1 MDYLP
6 IFADIRRR
14 PCLVVGGSDV
24 AWRKTR
30 MLLKAGAD
38 VRVIARE
45 LNDDF
50 QQALQAGRIT
60 YLAEEFVPSD
70 LDGIFLAIAAT
81 DRKAVNALV
90 YQSANQRQVMVNVV
104 DDTQRCSF
112 IVPSIVDRSPIIV
125 AISSSGKAPILA
137 RLIREKLEAL
147 LPQHLGRMACIAGR
161 FRERLAQTVSSV
173 TARRYFWEQAFDG
186 QFSKLV
192 ASGQEKEAE
201 QELVSLSLQAQ
212 QRVQQ
217 QTLPQGQ
224 VALIGAGPGDA
235 GLLTLRALQLMQQAD
250 VVLYDYL
257 VSDEVMELVR
267 RDAELVCV
275 GKKAGFHS
283 VPQEATN
290 QLIVRY
296 AEQGN
301 RVVRLKGGDPF
312 VFGRGGEELEV
323 LFDAGIPFQ
332 VVPGITAAAG
342 ATAYAGIPLTHRDY
356 AQTAMFI
363 TGHLKPDGDQLDWS
377 TLARGKQ
384 TLVIYMGLMKS
395 SHIQEQLLGHGRA
408 ADTPVAI
415 IERGTQKSQK
425 VLKGQ
430 LGELTT
436 LAQHAASPSLIV
448 IGEVVNLSEKLHWFG
463 KQEQQPQ
470 QPAVVKLA

>member
-1 MDYLP
+1 M
-6 IFADIRRR
+6 
-14 PCLVVGGSDV
+14 
-24 AWRKTR
+24 
-30 MLLKAGAD
+30 
-38 VRVIARE
+38 IARE

-60 YLAEEFVPSD
+60 HQAEEFVPSD

-81 DRKAVNALV
+81 ERKAVNALV

-104 DDTQRCSF
+104 DDIQRCSF

-125 AISSSGKAPILA
+125 AISSSGKAPVLA

-147 LPQHLGRMACIAGR
+147 LPQHLGRMASIAGR

-173 TARRYFWEQAFDG
+173 TARRYFWEQAFDVR
-186 QFSKLV
+186 FSELV
-192 ASGQEKEAE
+192 ASGQEQEAE
-201 QELVSLSLQAQ
+201 QELVSLSQQAQ
-212 QRVQQ
+212 QLI
-217 QTLPQGQ
+217 LPQGQ

-257 VSDEVMELVR
+257 VSDEVMDLVR

-283 VPQEATN
+283 VPQEETN

-296 AEQGN
+296 AEQGK

-377 TLARGKQ
+377 TLAPRQ
-384 TLVIYMGLMKS
+384 AN
-395 SHIQEQLLGHGRA
+395 LGDLYG
-408 ADTPVAI
+408 
-415 IERGTQKSQK
+415 G
-425 VLKGQ
+425 
-430 LGELTT
+430 
-436 LAQHAASPSLIV
+436 
-448 IGEVVNLSEKLHWFG
+448 
-463 KQEQQPQ
+463 
-470 QPAVVKLA
+470 

>member
-6 IFADIRRR
+6 IFADLKRR
-14 PCLVVGGSDV
+14 PCLVVGGGNS

-38 VRVIARE
+38 VGVIATK
-45 LNDDF
+45 LNADF
-50 QQALQAGRIT
+50 TAAIAANQIR
-60 YLAEEFVPSD
+60 FVGDTFSPAN

-81 DRKAVNALV
+81 PHKALNALV
-90 YQSANQRQVMVNVV
+90 YQSANQRQVLVNVV

-125 AISSSGKAPILA
+125 AISSSGKAPVLA
-137 RLIREKLEAL
+137 RLLRQKLEAT
-147 LPQHLGRMACIAGR
+147 LPQHLGKMATIAGG
-161 FRERLAQTVSSV
+161 FRDYLATQLSTFSS
-173 TARRYFWEQAFDG
+173 RRAFWEQAFNGRFAD
-186 QFSKLV
+186 LV
-192 ASGQEKEAE
+192 AVGRHSE
-201 QELVSLSLQAQ
+201 AQ
-212 QRVQQ
+212 QALEQQ
-217 QTLPQGQ
+217 LQQHTPPVGQ

-235 GLLTLRALQLMQQAD
+235 GLLTLRGLQLMQQAD

-257 VSDEVMELVR
+257 VSDEVMALVR

-283 VPQEATN
+283 VPQEQTN
-290 QLIVRY
+290 RLIVEY
-296 AEQGN
+296 AQQGK

-312 VFGRGGEELEV
+312 VFGRGAEELEV
-323 LFDAGIPFQ
+323 LAEAGIDFQ

-363 TGHLKPDGDQLDWS
+363 TGHLKPDGKQLDWS
-377 TLARGKQ
+377 TLARGNQ

-395 SHIQEQLLGHGRA
+395 SHIQQQLLDHGRA
-408 ADTPVAI
+408 PDTPIAI
-415 IERGTQKSQK
+415 IERGTQATQK
-425 VLKGQ
+425 VLTGQ
-430 LGELTT
+430 LHELAD

-448 IGEVVNLSEKLHWFG
+448 VGEVVKLSHKLAWFTT
-463 KQEQQPQ
+463 KEQLQPQ
-470 QPAVVKLA
+470 PEAAVKLA

>member
-6 IFADIRRR
+6 IFADLKRR
-14 PCLVVGGSDV
+14 PCLVVGGGNS

-38 VRVIARE
+38 VGVIATK
-45 LNDDF
+45 LNADF
-50 QQALQAGRIT
+50 TAAIAANQIR
-60 YLAEEFVPSD
+60 FVGDTFSPAN

-81 DRKAVNALV
+81 PHKALNALV
-90 YQSANQRQVMVNVV
+90 YQSANQRQVLVNVV

-125 AISSSGKAPILA
+125 AISSSGKAPVLA
-137 RLIREKLEAL
+137 RLLRQKLEAT
-147 LPQHLGRMACIAGR
+147 LPQHLGKMATIAGG
-161 FRERLAQTVSSV
+161 FRDYLATQLSTFSS
-173 TARRYFWEQAFDG
+173 RRAFWEQAFNGRFAD
-186 QFSKLV
+186 LV
-192 ASGQEKEAE
+192 AVGRHSE
-201 QELVSLSLQAQ
+201 AQ
-212 QRVQQ
+212 QALEQQ
-217 QTLPQGQ
+217 LQQHTSLVGQ

-235 GLLTLRALQLMQQAD
+235 GLLTLRGLQLMQQAD

-257 VSDEVMELVR
+257 VSDEVMALVR

-283 VPQEATN
+283 VPQEQTN
-290 QLIVRY
+290 RLIVEY
-296 AEQGN
+296 AQQGK

-312 VFGRGGEELEV
+312 VFGRGAEELEV
-323 LFDAGIPFQ
+323 LAEAGIDFQ

-363 TGHLKPDGDQLDWS
+363 TGHLKPDGKQLDWS
-377 TLARGKQ
+377 TLARGNQ

-395 SHIQEQLLGHGRA
+395 SHIQQQLLDHGRA
-408 ADTPVAI
+408 PDTPIAI
-415 IERGTQKSQK
+415 IERGTQATQK
-425 VLKGQ
+425 LLTGQ
-430 LGELTT
+430 LHELAD

-448 IGEVVNLSEKLHWFG
+448 VGEVVKLSHKLTWFTT
-463 KQEQQPQ
+463 KEQLQPQ
-470 QPAVVKLA
+470 PEAAVKLA

>member
-6 IFADIRRR
+6 IFADLKRR
-14 PCLVVGGSDV
+14 PCLVVGGGNS

-38 VRVIARE
+38 VGVIATK
-45 LNDDF
+45 LNADF
-50 QQALQAGRIT
+50 TAAIAANQIR
-60 YLAEEFVPSD
+60 FVGDTFSPEN

-81 DRKAVNALV
+81 PHKALNALV
-90 YQSANQRQVMVNVV
+90 YQSANQRQVLVNVV

-125 AISSSGKAPILA
+125 AISSSGKAPVLA
-137 RLIREKLEAL
+137 RLLRQKLEAT
-147 LPQHLGRMACIAGR
+147 LPQHLGKMATIAGG
-161 FRERLAQTVSSV
+161 FRDYIATQLSTFSS
-173 TARRYFWEQAFDG
+173 RRAFWEQAFNGRFAD
-186 QFSKLV
+186 LV
-192 ASGQEKEAE
+192 AVGRHSE
-201 QELVSLSLQAQ
+201 AQ
-212 QRVQQ
+212 QALEQQ
-217 QTLPQGQ
+217 LQQHTPPVGQ

-235 GLLTLRALQLMQQAD
+235 GLLTLRGLQLMQQAD

-257 VSDEVMELVR
+257 VSDEVMALVR

-283 VPQEATN
+283 VPQEQTN
-290 QLIVRY
+290 RLIVEY
-296 AEQGN
+296 AQQGK

-312 VFGRGGEELEV
+312 VFGRGAEELEV
-323 LFDAGIPFQ
+323 LAEAGIDFQ

-363 TGHLKPDGDQLDWS
+363 TGHLKPDGKQLDWS
-377 TLARGKQ
+377 TLARGNQ

-395 SHIQEQLLGHGRA
+395 SHIQQQLLDHGRA
-408 ADTPVAI
+408 PDTPIAI
-415 IERGTQKSQK
+415 IERGTQATQK
-425 VLKGQ
+425 VLTGQ
-430 LGELTT
+430 LHELAD

-448 IGEVVNLSEKLHWFG
+448 VGEVVKLSHKLAWFTT
-463 KQEQQPQ
+463 KEQLQPQ
-470 QPAVVKLA
+470 PEAAVKLA

>member
-6 IFADIRRR
+6 IFADLKRR
-14 PCLVVGGSDV
+14 PCLVVGGGEV

-30 MLLKAGAD
+30 LLLKAGAD
-38 VRVIARE
+38 VRVIAPA
-45 LNDDF
+45 LNPEF
-50 QQALQAGRIT
+50 QQAIQQEQVT
-60 YLAEEFVPSD
+60 HLADTFEPSH

-125 AISSSGKAPILA
+125 AISSSGKAPVLA
-137 RLIREKLEAL
+137 RLLREKLEAL
-147 LPQHLGRMACIAGR
+147 LPAHLGQMATIAGR
-161 FRERLAQTVSSV
+161 FRKRLSDTV
-173 TARRYFWEQAFDG
+173 TTLTGRRMFWEQAFG
-186 QFSKLV
+186 GRFAELV
-192 ASGQEKEAE
+192 AAGQAQAAE
-201 QELVSLSLQAQ
+201 QELEALSRQVS
-212 QRVQQ
+212 
-217 QTLPQGQ
+217 PQGQ
-224 VALIGAGPGDA
+224 VALIGAGPGDP

-257 VSDEVMELVR
+257 VSDEVMDLVR

-283 VPQEATN
+283 VPQEETN
-290 QLIVRY
+290 QLIVKY
-296 AEQGN
+296 AEQGK

-363 TGHLKPDGDQLDWS
+363 TGHLKPGSDQLDWS

-395 SHIQEQLLGHGRA
+395 SHIQQQLLTHGRA
-408 ADTPVAI
+408 AETPIAI
-415 IERGTQKSQK
+415 IERGTQATQK

-430 LGELTT
+430 LSELAT
-436 LAQHAASPSLIV
+436 LAEQAASPSLIV
-448 IGEVVNLSEKLHWFG
+448 VGEVVTLSEKLHWFG
-463 KQEQQPQ
+463 KQEQPQ

>member
-6 IFADIRRR
+6 IFADLKRR
-14 PCLVVGGSDV
+14 PCLVVGGGNS

-38 VRVIARE
+38 VGVIATK
-45 LNDDF
+45 LNADF
-50 QQALQAGRIT
+50 TAAIAANQIR
-60 YLAEEFVPSD
+60 FVGDTFSPAN

-81 DRKAVNALV
+81 PHKALNALV
-90 YQSANQRQVMVNVV
+90 YQSANQRQVLVNVV

-125 AISSSGKAPILA
+125 AISSSGKAPVLA
-137 RLIREKLEAL
+137 RLLRQKLEAT
-147 LPQHLGRMACIAGR
+147 LPQHLGKMATLAGG
-161 FRERLAQTVSSV
+161 FRDYLATQLSTFSS
-173 TARRYFWEQAFDG
+173 RRAFWEQAFNGRFAD
-186 QFSKLV
+186 FV
-192 ASGQEKEAE
+192 AVGRHSE
-201 QELVSLSLQAQ
+201 AQ
-212 QRVQQ
+212 QALEQQ
-217 QTLPQGQ
+217 LQQHTPPVGQ

-235 GLLTLRALQLMQQAD
+235 GLLTLRGLQLMQQAD

-257 VSDEVMELVR
+257 VSDEVMALVR

-283 VPQEATN
+283 VPQEQTN
-290 QLIVRY
+290 RLIVEY
-296 AEQGN
+296 AQQGK

-312 VFGRGGEELEV
+312 VFGRGAEELEV
-323 LFDAGIPFQ
+323 LAEAGIDFQ

-363 TGHLKPDGDQLDWS
+363 TGHLKPDGKQLDWS
-377 TLARGKQ
+377 TLARGNQ

-395 SHIQEQLLGHGRA
+395 SHIQQQLLNHGRA
-408 ADTPVAI
+408 PDTPIAI
-415 IERGTQKSQK
+415 IERGTQATQK
-425 VLKGQ
+425 VLTGQ
-430 LGELTT
+430 LHELAD

-448 IGEVVNLSEKLHWFG
+448 VGEVVKLSHKLAWFTT
-463 KQEQQPQ
+463 KEQLQPQ
-470 QPAVVKLA
+470 PEAAVKLA

>member
-6 IFADIRRR
+6 IFADLKRR
-14 PCLVVGGSDV
+14 PCLVVGGGNS

-38 VRVIARE
+38 VGVIATK
-45 LNDDF
+45 LNADF
-50 QQALQAGRIT
+50 TAAIAANQIR
-60 YLAEEFVPSD
+60 FVGDTFSPAN

-81 DRKAVNALV
+81 PHKALNALV
-90 YQSANQRQVMVNVV
+90 YQSANQRQVLVNVV

-125 AISSSGKAPILA
+125 AISSSGKAPVLA
-137 RLIREKLEAL
+137 RLLRQKLEAT
-147 LPQHLGRMACIAGR
+147 LPQHLGKMATIAGG
-161 FRERLAQTVSSV
+161 FRDYLATQLSTFSS
-173 TARRYFWEQAFDG
+173 RRAFWEQAFNGRFAD
-186 QFSKLV
+186 LV
-192 ASGQEKEAE
+192 AVGRHSE
-201 QELVSLSLQAQ
+201 AQ
-212 QRVQQ
+212 QALEQQ
-217 QTLPQGQ
+217 LQQHTSLVGQ

-235 GLLTLRALQLMQQAD
+235 GLLTLRGLQLMQQAD

-257 VSDEVMELVR
+257 VSDEVMALVR

-283 VPQEATN
+283 VPQEQTN
-290 QLIVRY
+290 QLIVEY
-296 AEQGN
+296 AQQGK

-312 VFGRGGEELEV
+312 VFGRGAEELEV
-323 LFDAGIPFQ
+323 LVEAGIDFQ

-363 TGHLKPDGDQLDWS
+363 TGHLKPDGKQLDWS
-377 TLARGKQ
+377 TLARGNQ

-395 SHIQEQLLGHGRA
+395 SHIQQQLLDHGRA
-408 ADTPVAI
+408 PDTPIAI
-415 IERGTQKSQK
+415 IERGTQATQK
-425 VLKGQ
+425 VLTGQ
-430 LGELTT
+430 LHELAD

-448 IGEVVNLSEKLHWFG
+448 VGEVVKLSHKLAWFTT
-463 KQEQQPQ
+463 KEQLQPQ
-470 QPAVVKLA
+470 PEAAVKLA

>member
-6 IFADIRRR
+6 IFADLKRR
-14 PCLVVGGSDV
+14 PCLVVGGGNS

-38 VRVIARE
+38 VGVIATK
-45 LNDDF
+45 LNADF
-50 QQALQAGRIT
+50 TAAIAANQIR
-60 YLAEEFVPSD
+60 FVGDTFSPAN

-81 DRKAVNALV
+81 PHKALNALV
-90 YQSANQRQVMVNVV
+90 YQSANQRQVLVNVV

-125 AISSSGKAPILA
+125 AISSSGKAPVLA
-137 RLIREKLEAL
+137 RLLRQKLEAT
-147 LPQHLGRMACIAGR
+147 LPQHLGKMATIAGG
-161 FRERLAQTVSSV
+161 FRDYLATQLSTFSS
-173 TARRYFWEQAFDG
+173 RRAFWEQAFNGRFAD
-186 QFSKLV
+186 LV
-192 ASGQEKEAE
+192 AVGRHSE
-201 QELVSLSLQAQ
+201 AQ
-212 QRVQQ
+212 QALEQQ
-217 QTLPQGQ
+217 LQQHTSLVGQ

-235 GLLTLRALQLMQQAD
+235 GLLTLRGLQLMQQAD

-257 VSDEVMELVR
+257 VSDEVMALVR

-283 VPQEATN
+283 VPQEQTN
-290 QLIVRY
+290 RLIVEY
-296 AEQGN
+296 AQQGK

-312 VFGRGGEELEV
+312 VFGRGAEELEV
-323 LFDAGIPFQ
+323 LAEAGIDFQ

-363 TGHLKPDGDQLDWS
+363 TGHLKPDGKQLDWS
-377 TLARGKQ
+377 TLARGNQ

-395 SHIQEQLLGHGRA
+395 SHIQQQLLDHGRA
-408 ADTPVAI
+408 PDTPIAI
-415 IERGTQKSQK
+415 IERGTQATQK
-425 VLKGQ
+425 VLTGQ
-430 LGELTT
+430 LHELAD

-448 IGEVVNLSEKLHWFG
+448 VGEVVKLSHKLAWFTT
-463 KQEQQPQ
+463 KEQLQPQ
-470 QPAVVKLA
+470 PEAAVKLA

>member
-6 IFADIRRR
+6 IFADLKRR
-14 PCLVVGGSDV
+14 PCLVVGGGNS

-38 VRVIARE
+38 VGVIATK
-45 LNDDF
+45 LNADF
-50 QQALQAGRIT
+50 TAAIAANQIR
-60 YLAEEFVPSD
+60 FVGDTFSPEN

-81 DRKAVNALV
+81 PHKALNALV
-90 YQSANQRQVMVNVV
+90 YQSANQRQVLVNVV

-125 AISSSGKAPILA
+125 AISSSGKAPVLA
-137 RLIREKLEAL
+137 RLLRQKLEAT
-147 LPQHLGRMACIAGR
+147 LPQHLGKMATIAGG
-161 FRERLAQTVSSV
+161 FRDYLATQLSTFSS
-173 TARRYFWEQAFDG
+173 RRAFWEQAFNGRFAD
-186 QFSKLV
+186 LV
-192 ASGQEKEAE
+192 AVGRHSE
-201 QELVSLSLQAQ
+201 AQ
-212 QRVQQ
+212 QALEQQ
-217 QTLPQGQ
+217 LQQHTPPVGQ

-235 GLLTLRALQLMQQAD
+235 GLLTLRGLQLMQQAD

-257 VSDEVMELVR
+257 VSDEVMALVR

-283 VPQEATN
+283 VPQEQTN
-290 QLIVRY
+290 RLIVEY
-296 AEQGN
+296 AQQGK

-312 VFGRGGEELEV
+312 VFGRGAEELEV
-323 LFDAGIPFQ
+323 LAEAGIDFQ

-363 TGHLKPDGDQLDWS
+363 TGHLKPDGKQLDWS
-377 TLARGKQ
+377 TLARGNQ

-395 SHIQEQLLGHGRA
+395 SHIQQQLLDHGRA
-408 ADTPVAI
+408 PDTPIAI
-415 IERGTQKSQK
+415 IERGTQATQK
-425 VLKGQ
+425 VLTGQ
-430 LGELTT
+430 LHELAD

-448 IGEVVNLSEKLHWFG
+448 VGEVVKLSHKLAWFTT
-463 KQEQQPQ
+463 KEQLQPQ
-470 QPAVVKLA
+470 PEAAVKLA

>member
-1 MDYLP
+1 MMDYLP
-6 IFADIRRR
+6 IFADLKRR
-14 PCLVVGGSDV
+14 PCLVVGGDDS

-38 VRVIARE
+38 VRVIAPT
-45 LNDDF
+45 LNADF
-50 QQALQAGRIT
+50 TAALAQGQIQHVG
-60 YLAEEFVPSD
+60 EIFSPDD

-81 DRKAVNALV
+81 DRKSVNALV
-90 YQSANQRQVMVNVV
+90 YQSANQRQVLVNVV

-112 IVPSIVDRSPIIV
+112 IVPSIVDRSPIII
-125 AISSSGKAPILA
+125 AISSSGQAPVLA
-137 RLIREKLEAL
+137 RLLREKLEAL
-147 LPQHLGRMACIAGR
+147 LPQHLGRMATIAGN
-161 FRERLAQTVSSV
+161 FRQRLSKTVSSFS
-173 TARRYFWEQAFDG
+173 ARRYFWEQAFNGRFGD
-186 QFSKLV
+186 LV
-192 ASGQEKEAE
+192 AAGREQEAE
-201 QELVSLSLQAQ
+201 QALEALTHQAP
-212 QRVQQ
+212 
-217 QTLPQGQ
+217 PQGQ

-257 VSDEVMELVR
+257 VSDEVMDLVR

-283 VPQEATN
+283 VPQEETN
-290 QLIVRY
+290 RLIVHY
-296 AEQGN
+296 AKQGK

-323 LFDAGIPFQ
+323 LFDADIPFQ

-356 AQTAMFI
+356 AQTAMFV
-363 TGHLKPDGDQLDWS
+363 TGHLKPDGDTLDWS

-395 SHIQEQLLGHGRA
+395 SHIQQQLLEYGRG
-408 ADTPVAI
+408 ADTPIAI
-415 IERGTQKSQK
+415 IERGTQKTQK

-430 LGELTT
+430 LSELAQ

-448 IGEVVNLSEKLHWFG
+448 VGEVVNLSTKLDWFT
-463 KQEQQPQ
+463 KQEQSLQ
-470 QPAVVKLA
+470 QQDAVVKLA

>member
-6 IFADIRRR
+6 IFADLKRR
-14 PCLVVGGSDV
+14 PCLVVGGGNS

-38 VRVIARE
+38 VGVIATK
-45 LNDDF
+45 LNADF
-50 QQALQAGRIT
+50 TAAIAANQIR
-60 YLAEEFVPSD
+60 FVGDTFSPAN

-81 DRKAVNALV
+81 PHKALNALV
-90 YQSANQRQVMVNVV
+90 YQSANQRQVLVNVV

-125 AISSSGKAPILA
+125 AISSSGKAPVLA
-137 RLIREKLEAL
+137 RLLRQKLEAT
-147 LPQHLGRMACIAGR
+147 LPQHLGKMATIAGG
-161 FRERLAQTVSSV
+161 FRDYLATQLSTFSS
-173 TARRYFWEQAFDG
+173 RRAFWEQAFNGRFAD
-186 QFSKLV
+186 LV
-192 ASGQEKEAE
+192 AVGRHSE
-201 QELVSLSLQAQ
+201 AQ
-212 QRVQQ
+212 QALEQQ
-217 QTLPQGQ
+217 LQQHTPPVGQ

-235 GLLTLRALQLMQQAD
+235 GLLTLRGLQLMQQAD

-257 VSDEVMELVR
+257 VSDEVMALVR

-283 VPQEATN
+283 VPQEQTN
-290 QLIVRY
+290 RLIVEY
-296 AEQGN
+296 AQQGK

-312 VFGRGGEELEV
+312 VFGRGAEELEV
-323 LFDAGIPFQ
+323 LAEAGIDFQ

-363 TGHLKPDGDQLDWS
+363 TGHLKPDGKQLDWS
-377 TLARGKQ
+377 TLARGNQ

-395 SHIQEQLLGHGRA
+395 SHIQQQLLNHGRA
-408 ADTPVAI
+408 PDTPIAI
-415 IERGTQKSQK
+415 IERGTQATQK
-425 VLKGQ
+425 VLTGQ
-430 LGELTT
+430 LHELAD

-448 IGEVVNLSEKLHWFG
+448 VGEVVKLSHKLAWFTT
-463 KQEQQPQ
+463 KEQLQPQ
-470 QPAVVKLA
+470 PEAAVKLA

>member
-1 MDYLP
+1 MMDYLP
-6 IFADIRRR
+6 IFADLKRR
-14 PCLVVGGSDV
+14 PCLVVGGDDS

-38 VRVIARE
+38 VRVIAPT
-45 LNDDF
+45 LNADF
-50 QQALQAGRIT
+50 TAALAQGQIQHVG
-60 YLAEEFVPSD
+60 EIFSPDD

-81 DRKAVNALV
+81 DRKSVNALV
-90 YQSANQRQVMVNVV
+90 YQSANQRQVLVNVV

-112 IVPSIVDRSPIIV
+112 IVPSIVDRSPIII
-125 AISSSGKAPILA
+125 AISSSGQAPVLA
-137 RLIREKLEAL
+137 RLLREKLEAL
-147 LPQHLGRMACIAGR
+147 LPQHLGRMATIAGN
-161 FRERLAQTVSSV
+161 FRQRLSQTVSSFS
-173 TARRYFWEQAFDG
+173 ARRYFWEQAFNGRFGD
-186 QFSKLV
+186 LV
-192 ASGQEKEAE
+192 AAGREQEAE
-201 QELVSLSLQAQ
+201 QELVALTHQA
-212 QRVQQ
+212 
-217 QTLPQGQ
+217 PPKGQ

-257 VSDEVMELVR
+257 VSDEVMDLVR

-283 VPQEATN
+283 VPQEETN
-290 QLIVRY
+290 RLIVHY
-296 AEQGN
+296 AKQGK

-323 LFDAGIPFQ
+323 LFDADIPFQ

-356 AQTAMFI
+356 AQTAMFV
-363 TGHLKPDGDQLDWS
+363 TGHLKPDGDTLDWS

-395 SHIQEQLLGHGRA
+395 SHIQQQLLEYGRG
-408 ADTPVAI
+408 ADTPIAI
-415 IERGTQKSQK
+415 IERGTQKTQK

-430 LGELTT
+430 LSELAQ

-448 IGEVVNLSEKLHWFG
+448 VGEVVNLSTKLDWFT
-463 KQEQQPQ
+463 KQEQSLQ
-470 QPAVVKLA
+470 QQDAVVKLA

>member
-6 IFADIRRR
+6 IFADLKRR
-14 PCLVVGGSDV
+14 PCLVVGGGNS

-38 VRVIARE
+38 VGVIATK
-45 LNDDF
+45 LNADF
-50 QQALQAGRIT
+50 TAAIAANQIR
-60 YLAEEFVPSD
+60 FVGDTFSPAN

-81 DRKAVNALV
+81 PHKALNALV
-90 YQSANQRQVMVNVV
+90 YQSANQRQVLVNVV

-125 AISSSGKAPILA
+125 AISSSGKAPVLA
-137 RLIREKLEAL
+137 RLLRQKLEAT
-147 LPQHLGRMACIAGR
+147 LPQHLGKMATIASG
-161 FRERLAQTVSSV
+161 FRDYLATQLSTFSS
-173 TARRYFWEQAFDG
+173 RRAFWEQAFNGRFAD
-186 QFSKLV
+186 LV
-192 ASGQEKEAE
+192 AVGRHSE
-201 QELVSLSLQAQ
+201 AQ
-212 QRVQQ
+212 QALEQQ
-217 QTLPQGQ
+217 LQQHTPPVGQ

-235 GLLTLRALQLMQQAD
+235 GLLTLRGLQLMQQAD

-257 VSDEVMELVR
+257 VSDEVMALVR

-283 VPQEATN
+283 VPQEQTN
-290 QLIVRY
+290 RLIVEY
-296 AEQGN
+296 AQQGK

-312 VFGRGGEELEV
+312 VFGRGAEELEV
-323 LFDAGIPFQ
+323 LAEAGIDFQ

-363 TGHLKPDGDQLDWS
+363 TGHLKPDGKQLDWS
-377 TLARGKQ
+377 TLARGNQ

-395 SHIQEQLLGHGRA
+395 SHIQQQLLDHGRA
-408 ADTPVAI
+408 PDTPIAI
-415 IERGTQKSQK
+415 IERGTQATQK
-425 VLKGQ
+425 VLTGQ
-430 LGELTT
+430 LHELAD

-448 IGEVVNLSEKLHWFG
+448 VGEVVKLSHKLAWFTT
-463 KQEQQPQ
+463 KEQLQPQ
-470 QPAVVKLA
+470 PEAAVKLA

>member
-1 MDYLP
+1 
-6 IFADIRRR
+6 
-14 PCLVVGGSDV
+14 
-24 AWRKTR
+24 

-45 LNDDF
+45 LNGDF
-50 QQALQAGRIT
+50 QQALQAGEIAHQ
-60 YLAEEFVPSD
+60 AEEFAPSD

-125 AISSSGKAPILA
+125 AISSSGKAPVLA
-137 RLIREKLEAL
+137 RLVREKLEAL
-147 LPQHLGRMACIAGR
+147 LPQHLGRMADIAGR
-161 FRERLAQTVSSV
+161 FRNRLAQIVSS
-173 TARRYFWEQAFDG
+173 ASQRRYFWEQAFNG
-186 QFSKLV
+186 RFSELV
-192 ASGQEKEAE
+192 AAGQEKQAE
-201 QELVSLSLQAQ
+201 QELADLSLQAQ
-212 QRVQQ
+212 QQRFS
-217 QTLPQGQ
+217 QGQ

-257 VSDEVMELVR
+257 VSDEVMDLVR

-283 VPQEATN
+283 VPQEETN
-290 QLIVRY
+290 ELIVRY
-296 AEQGN
+296 AEQGK

-395 SHIQEQLLGHGRA
+395 SHIQQQLLGHGRA
-408 ADTPVAI
+408 ADTPIAI

-430 LGELTT
+430 LGELAT

-448 IGEVVNLSEKLHWFG
+448 VGEVVNLSEKLHWFG
-463 KQEQQPQ
+463 KQEQQLQ
-470 QPAVVKLA
+470 QSAVVKLA

>member
-6 IFADIRRR
+6 IFADLKRR
-14 PCLVVGGSDV
+14 PCLVVGGGNS

-38 VRVIARE
+38 VGVIATK
-45 LNDDF
+45 LNADF
-50 QQALQAGRIT
+50 TAAIAANQIR
-60 YLAEEFVPSD
+60 FVGDIFSPAN

-81 DRKAVNALV
+81 PHKALNALV
-90 YQSANQRQVMVNVV
+90 YQSANQRQVLVNVV

-125 AISSSGKAPILA
+125 AISSSGKAPVLA
-137 RLIREKLEAL
+137 RLLRQKLEAT
-147 LPQHLGRMACIAGR
+147 LPQHLGKMATIAGG
-161 FRERLAQTVSSV
+161 FRDYLATQLSTFSS
-173 TARRYFWEQAFDG
+173 RRAFWEQAFNGRFAD
-186 QFSKLV
+186 LV
-192 ASGQEKEAE
+192 AVGRHSE
-201 QELVSLSLQAQ
+201 AQ
-212 QRVQQ
+212 QALEQQ
-217 QTLPQGQ
+217 LQQHTPLVGQ

-235 GLLTLRALQLMQQAD
+235 GLLTLRGLQLMQQAD

-257 VSDEVMELVR
+257 VSDEVMALVR

-283 VPQEATN
+283 VPQEQTN
-290 QLIVRY
+290 RLIVEY
-296 AEQGN
+296 AQQGK

-312 VFGRGGEELEV
+312 VFGRGAEELEV
-323 LFDAGIPFQ
+323 LAEAGIDFQ

-363 TGHLKPDGDQLDWS
+363 TGHLKPDGKQLDWS
-377 TLARGKQ
+377 TLARGNQ

-395 SHIQEQLLGHGRA
+395 SHIQQQLLDHGRA
-408 ADTPVAI
+408 PDTPIAI
-415 IERGTQKSQK
+415 IERGTQATQK
-425 VLKGQ
+425 LLTGQ
-430 LGELTT
+430 LDQLAD

-448 IGEVVNLSEKLHWFG
+448 VGEVVKLSHKLAWFTT
-463 KQEQQPQ
+463 KEQLQPQ
-470 QPAVVKLA
+470 PEAAVKLA

>member
-6 IFADIRRR
+6 IFADLKRR
-14 PCLVVGGSDV
+14 PCLVVGGDDS

-38 VRVIARE
+38 VRVIAPT
-45 LNDDF
+45 LNADF
-50 QQALQAGRIT
+50 TAALAQGQIQHVG
-60 YLAEEFVPSD
+60 EIFSPD
-70 LDGIFLAIAAT
+70 NLDGIFLAIAAT
-81 DRKAVNALV
+81 DRKSVNALV
-90 YQSANQRQVMVNVV
+90 YQSANQRQVLVNVV

-112 IVPSIVDRSPIIV
+112 IVPSIVDRSPIII
-125 AISSSGKAPILA
+125 AISSSGQAPVLA
-137 RLIREKLEAL
+137 RLLREKLEAL
-147 LPQHLGRMACIAGR
+147 LPQHLGRMATIAGN
-161 FRERLAQTVSSV
+161 FRQRLSQTVSSFS
-173 TARRYFWEQAFDG
+173 ARRYFWEQAFNGRFGD
-186 QFSKLV
+186 LV
-192 ASGQEKEAE
+192 AAGREQEAE
-201 QELVSLSLQAQ
+201 QELVALTHQAP
-212 QRVQQ
+212 
-217 QTLPQGQ
+217 TQGQ

-257 VSDEVMELVR
+257 VSDEVMDLVR

-283 VPQEATN
+283 VPQEETN
-290 QLIVRY
+290 RLIVHY
-296 AEQGN
+296 AKQGK

-323 LFDAGIPFQ
+323 LFDADIPFQ

-356 AQTAMFI
+356 AQTAMFV
-363 TGHLKPDGDQLDWS
+363 TGHLKPDGDTLDWS

-395 SHIQEQLLGHGRA
+395 SHIQQQLLEHGRG
-408 ADTPVAI
+408 ADTPIAI
-415 IERGTQKSQK
+415 IERGTQKTQK

-430 LGELTT
+430 LSELAQ

-448 IGEVVNLSEKLHWFG
+448 VGEVVNLSTKLDWFT
-463 KQEQQPQ
+463 KQEQSLQ
-470 QPAVVKLA
+470 QQDAVVKLA

>member
-6 IFADIRRR
+6 IFADLKRR
-14 PCLVVGGSDV
+14 PCLVVGGDDS

-38 VRVIARE
+38 VRVIAPT
-45 LNDDF
+45 LNADF
-50 QQALQAGRIT
+50 TAALAQGQIQHVG
-60 YLAEEFVPSD
+60 EIFSPDD

-81 DRKAVNALV
+81 DRKSVNALV
-90 YQSANQRQVMVNVV
+90 YQSANQRQVLVNVV

-112 IVPSIVDRSPIIV
+112 IVPSIVDRSPIII
-125 AISSSGKAPILA
+125 AISSSGQAPVLA
-137 RLIREKLEAL
+137 RLLREKLEAL
-147 LPQHLGRMACIAGR
+147 LPQHLGRMATIAGN
-161 FRERLAQTVSSV
+161 FRQRLSQTVSSFS
-173 TARRYFWEQAFDG
+173 ARRYFWEQAFNGRFGD
-186 QFSKLV
+186 LV
-192 ASGQEKEAE
+192 AAGREQEAE
-201 QELVSLSLQAQ
+201 QELEALTHQAP
-212 QRVQQ
+212 
-217 QTLPQGQ
+217 PQGQ

-257 VSDEVMELVR
+257 VSDEVMDLVR

-283 VPQEATN
+283 VPQEETN
-290 QLIVRY
+290 RLIVHY
-296 AEQGN
+296 AKQGK

-323 LFDAGIPFQ
+323 LFDADIPFQ

-356 AQTAMFI
+356 AQTAMFV
-363 TGHLKPDGDQLDWS
+363 TGHLKPDGDTLDWS

-395 SHIQEQLLGHGRA
+395 SHIQQQLLEHGRG
-408 ADTPVAI
+408 ADTPIAI
-415 IERGTQKSQK
+415 IERGTQKTQK

-430 LGELTT
+430 LSELAQ

-448 IGEVVNLSEKLHWFG
+448 VGEVVNLSTKLDWFT
-463 KQEQQPQ
+463 KQEQSLQ
-470 QPAVVKLA
+470 QQDAVVKLA

>member
-6 IFADIRRR
+6 IFADLKRR
-14 PCLVVGGSDV
+14 PCLVVGGGDS

-38 VRVIARE
+38 VRVIAPS
-45 LNDDF
+45 LNADF
-50 QQALQAGRIT
+50 TAALASQQIKLVG
-60 YLAEEFVPSD
+60 EHFSPSD

-81 DRKAVNALV
+81 ERKAINALV
-90 YQSANQRQVMVNVV
+90 YQSANQRQVLVNVV

-112 IVPSIVDRSPIIV
+112 IIPSIVDRSPIIV
-125 AISSSGKAPILA
+125 AISSSGKAPVLA
-137 RLIREKLEAL
+137 RLLREKLEAL
-147 LPQHLGRMACIAGR
+147 LPQHLGRMATIAGN
-161 FRERLAQTVSSV
+161 FRQRLSQTVSSFS
-173 TARRYFWEQAFDG
+173 ARRYFWEQAFNGRFGD
-186 QFSKLV
+186 LV
-192 ASGQEKEAE
+192 ASGREQEAE
-201 QELVSLSLQAQ
+201 QELVALTQQAP
-212 QRVQQ
+212 
-217 QTLPQGQ
+217 PQGQ

-257 VSDEVMELVR
+257 VSDEVMDLVR

-283 VPQEATN
+283 VPQEETN
-290 QLIVRY
+290 RLIVHY
-296 AEQGN
+296 AQQGK

-323 LFDAGIPFQ
+323 LFDADIPFQ

-356 AQTAMFI
+356 AQTAMFV
-363 TGHLKPDGDQLDWS
+363 TGHLKPDGDTLDWL

-395 SHIQEQLLGHGRA
+395 SHIQQQLLEHGRG
-408 ADTPVAI
+408 ADTPIAI
-415 IERGTQKSQK
+415 IERGTQKNQK

-430 LGELTT
+430 LSELAE
-436 LAQHAASPSLIV
+436 LAKHAASPSLIV
-448 IGEVVNLSEKLHWFG
+448 VGEVVNLSTKLDWFT
-463 KQEQQPQ
+463 KQEQSLQ
-470 QPAVVKLA
+470 QQDAVVKLA